1 MGKNYSISLDVSTTN
16 VGIALWSEKGKLIEL
31 KHLELKIDKNISIED
46 RYIFKSNLFR
56 NYLIKFKNRI
66 EESYDANIENIF
78 IEAPLSNTPKN
89 INTTAML
96 LGFNGIACYKIYEIF
111 DVIPK
116 KITVHESR
124 SIFCPEFIVTTKNRK
139 GEIKNTLS
147 FPKGWKNKEKK
158 EYIRKKVAKLE
169 PQIKWFYTRNDTIRD
184 SSYDMSDAMCVGHS
198 GLIVLGV
205 IKNEEFLKRNEECLK
220 DLRI

>member
-1 MGKNYSISLDVSTTN
+1 MRKYSLSLDVSTTN
-16 VGIALWSEKGKLIEL
+16 VGVALWDENGKLEEL
-31 KHLELKIDKNISIED
+31 KHLELKIDKDTPIED

-56 NYLIKFKNRI
+56 DYLISFKFRV
-66 EESYDANIENIF
+66 EMEYRCNIDNVF

-96 LGFNGIACYKIYEIF
+96 LGFNGIACYTIYQIF

-116 KITVHESR
+116 KISVHDSR
-124 SIFCPEFIVTTKNRK
+124 KIFLPEFIKTTKKRT
-139 GEIKNTLS
+139 GEIKETLS

-158 EYIRKKVAKLE
+158 EHIRQKVANLE

-184 SSYDMSDAMCVGHS
+184 SSYDMSDAYCVGYS
-198 GLIVLGV
+198 GLKV
-205 IKNEEFLKRNEECLK
+205 IGIL
-220 DLRI
+220 